1 MIDFKNLRALIPGH
15 VCDQILEVVD
25 KYKINTPL
33 RLSHFVAQCYHES
46 QGFHVTQENLNYSL
60 DGLLRVFK
68 KYFPVDIA
76 SDYVRKPEKIA
87 NRAYANRNGNG
98 PESSGDGWLYRG
110 RGYIQL
116 TGKENY
122 AAFDKVVPEN
132 ILVNPDVVSS
142 KYPMLSAGWFW
153 DQRQLNALA
162 DLGADQQVVSD
173 ITKKIN
179 GGYNGLEDRLK
190 LFDRFYGALK

>member
-1 MIDFKNLRALIPGH
+1 MIDFKNLRALIPSH

-76 SDYVRKPEKIA
+76 ADYVRKPEKIA
-87 NRAYANRNGNG
+87 NRVYANRNGNG

-190 LFDRFYGALK
+190 LFDRFYGVFK